1 MDNAT
6 LAHLQ
11 NAVWPSMEAAAG
23 LPAGILNAIASWET
37 RGAYDANA
45 YNRGSGAR
53 GVFQLTPIALQQ
65 VKIDTGMTVNPTN
78 VYQASAAAVALL
90 QRFQK
95 MFSGQLPLM
104 VAAYN
109 AGEGTI
115 KKFVRDVAATGRG
128 RLASET
134 REYITNVTAML

>member
-1 MDNAT
+1 MDQST

-53 GVFQLTPIALQQ
+53 GLFQITPIALQQ
-65 VKIDTGMTVNPTN
+65 IKIDTGMNVNPTN
-78 VYQASAAAVALL
+78 VYQASAGAVALL
-90 QRFQK
+90 QRFNK

-109 AGEGTI
+109 AGEGTV

-128 RLASET
+128 RLPGET
-134 REYITNVTAML
+134 RDYIINVTAML